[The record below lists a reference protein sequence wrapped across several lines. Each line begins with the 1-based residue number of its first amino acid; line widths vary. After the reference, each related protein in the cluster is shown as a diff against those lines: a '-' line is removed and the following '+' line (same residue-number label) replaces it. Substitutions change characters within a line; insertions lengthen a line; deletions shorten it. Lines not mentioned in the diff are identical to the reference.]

1 MSTPAISTFGR
12 GLKGNGSNQNVQS
25 ATWGEVGMTTSP
37 TKFTIFLTIHSGTI
51 GKVFSTGYTSS
62 QDGLAFSVTPT
73 GFIFES
79 NKTENAV
86 LNITADKGDVVITFD
101 NNVYSFYVNTVLVA
115 QEEFIYTVPLKWGAG
130 EKLYVLSYRDSS
142 SFSDALV
149 SNIGV
154 IDDVVL
160 TPDQIEYLHKL
171 PHKFLYPEKV
181 VNPDGSANWFPKS
194 FILPQST
201 LDKVKV
207 HMPMTDTDGYSRNMV
222 GYSET
227 FENITGDFTTINN
240 IYSFG
245 GSIVSIDNGRGKAV
259 DSINTSVN
267 VRIVDDTI
275 LSIPLVASELV
286 KYTFEIE
293 TDTNSTVK
301 IWNGV
306 SYLIVGNAIAGVLLK
321 VSVVIENLGDY
332 GSSVIQA
339 GTANTIWIDNLSVA
353 KLSNIYPIQNY
364 TASVRDEAKQLAK
377 GLQTSSWERDSLG
390 VPLSG
395 KFDRLIQDGVG
406 DLNTQWV
413 PDITKD
419 FSFEYV
425 FDSQPDGEYQLF
437 GCGVNIGTAIWL
449 GCSPSGTSFIR
460 MGNDTFNSGTVI
472 GVPYHAYLNYKA
484 STNTT
489 EVWFNGVLVKTIQS
503 NFTTMTL
510 PFSLSIANST
520 YNARGAVKK
529 FRRLYGNYNAKHLY
543 EAYLLKEGLL

>member
-62 QDGLAFSVTPT
+62 YSGLALTATPT

-86 LNITADKGDVVITFD
+86 LNIPAEKGDVVITFD

-207 HMPMTDTDGYSRNMV
+207 HMPMTDTDDYARNMI
-222 GYSET
+222 GYSEGVESFT
-227 FENITGDFTTINN
+227 NPDFIDATGWTLDTNASIAGGELIFASVTNLVNGAYFNVGLNTELAIIQFEITEYMSGDITAW
-240 IYSFG
+240 FG
-245 GSIVSIDNGRGKAV
+245 GSQGRATNQSFNSIGTHSFITSAEGSNNLIIFGSTSTATCKIDN
-259 DSINTSVN
+259 
-267 VRIVDDTI
+267 
-275 LSIPLVASELV
+275 
-286 KYTFEIE
+286 
-293 TDTNSTVK
+293 
-301 IWNGV
+301 V
-306 SYLIVGNAIAGVLLK
+306 SL
-321 VSVVIENLGDY
+321 
-332 GSSVIQA
+332 
-339 GTANTIWIDNLSVA
+339 
-353 KLSNIYPIQNY
+353 
-364 TASVRDEAKQLAK
+364 KQL
-377 GLQTSSWERDSLG
+377 SS
-390 VPLSG
+390 
-395 KFDRLIQDGVG
+395 
-406 DLNTQWV
+406 T
-413 PDITKD
+413 
-419 FSFEYV
+419 
-425 FDSQPDGEYQLF
+425 
-437 GCGVNIGTAIWL
+437 
-449 GCSPSGTSFIR
+449 
-460 MGNDTFNSGTVI
+460 
-472 GVPYHAYLNYKA
+472 
-484 STNTT
+484 
-489 EVWFNGVLVKTIQS
+489 
-503 NFTTMTL
+503 
-510 PFSLSIANST
+510 
-520 YNARGAVKK
+520 
-529 FRRLYGNYNAKHLY
+529 
-543 EAYLLKEGLL
+543 